1 MCDPLEPFLPS
12 HLHDLLRAPVVS
24 TPAARAR
31 IVQQI
36 RTLPSPR
43 RLRAPLAG
51 SRWSRRG
58 LLSPVGG
65 LFTTALLLCTLLLR
79 TSPLRTLLVDPVQQV
94 ETVTLIL
101 GDSVV
106 PASVAPVFTIPGFGA
121 SGVGAS
127 GFGAPA
133 FRARGSVAPGHDAAV
148 VHTRDD
154 SLAARVN
161 GYAQRV
167 LDTLRIV
174 EFVLR
179 GSSVRTA
186 TVLGSFNAWNRG
198 ATPLEATGRDEWRA
212 RVLVPRDALATSL
225 NVAFL
230 VNGTKLISAAGGTA
244 RSLVYPN

>member
-1 MCDPLEPFLPS
+1 MRDPLDPLLPP
-12 HLHDLLRAPVVS
+12 HVRALLRAPATS
-24 TPAARAR
+24 THDARTR
-31 IVQQI
+31 IMDHI
-36 RTLPSPR
+36 RTLPAPR
-43 RLRAPLAG
+43 RLRAPFAG

-65 LFTTALLLCTLLLR
+65 LLSAALVLCMIALRMSPLDALLFDTAR
-79 TSPLRTLLVDPVQQV
+79 QI
-94 ETVTLIL
+94 ETAAVIL

-106 PASVAPVFTIPGFGA
+106 PRSGAHGSDASLDSPTSA
-121 SGVGAS
+121 
-127 GFGAPA
+127 
-133 FRARGSVAPGHDAAV
+133 RAH
-148 VHTRDD
+148 HD
-154 SLAARVN
+154 SLTARVD
-161 GYAQRV
+161 GYARRV

-179 GSSVRTA
+179 GSSIRTA

-198 ATPLEATGRDEWRA
+198 ATPLATAGRDEWRA
-212 RVLVPRDALATSL
+212 RVLVPRDAVATSL